1 MSGTVVDS
9 QGQLWALLRAGGA
22 MLSRHDIG
30 AKCLVYFQSIFVIW
44 DYQLVLLIVLLTHGS
59 HV

>member
-1 MSGTVVDS
+1 
-9 QGQLWALLRAGGA
+9 
-22 MLSRHDIG
+22 MLSRLDIG

-44 DYQLVLLIVLLTHGS
+44 DYQFVLLIVLLIHGP